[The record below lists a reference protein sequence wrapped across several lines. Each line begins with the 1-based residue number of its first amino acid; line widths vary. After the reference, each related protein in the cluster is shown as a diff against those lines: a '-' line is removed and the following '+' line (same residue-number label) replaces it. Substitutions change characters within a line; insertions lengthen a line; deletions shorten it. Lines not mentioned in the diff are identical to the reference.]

1 MATLDVIIKQMIL
14 SAFRSAQM
22 TSASPGHINRFIG
35 IESQGGMDIIG
46 SNEEINDAIRQAVE
60 GIASDS
66 NITAGTE
73 DTLIEDLISDI
84 SAEEVGNLISDISDA
99 EGRTRKKGKGQNA
112 ALSGLGIVGGI
123 GNDPTSVIARALPL
137 LPHATLIVF
146 ALLLAPLI
154 FDILTKPGGSLD
166 LRFKRIISDEV
177 NAFLSRQTQRDTE
190 MGVRQV
196 IIQSKTGFTAVNGF
210 NNYNT
215 VKGIRE
221 GGINKEQIDR
231 IGKVDHTRGIFDF
244 G

>member
-1 MATLDVIIKQMIL
+1 MASLDVIIKQMIL
-14 SAFRSAQM
+14 SAFRSANM
-22 TSASPGHINRFIG
+22 TSASPGHINHFIG

-46 SNEEINDAIRQAVE
+46 NNEEINAAIREAVE
-60 GIASDS
+60 GITSDP
-66 NITAGTE
+66 
-73 DTLIEDLISDI
+73 D
-84 SAEEVGNLISDISDA
+84 SAESLAGNLLDA
-99 EGRTRKKGKGQNA
+99 EEKTGKKGKIQRG
-112 ALSGLGIVGGI
+112 ALSTVSTVTSI
-123 GNDPTSVIARALPL
+123 GQDPTSIMAKLLPK
-137 LPHATLIVF
+137 LPHA
-146 ALLLAPLI
+146 ALLLLALSLAPLI
-154 FDILTKPGGSLD
+154 FDVLTKPGGPLD

-177 NAFLSRQTQRDTE
+177 NAFLSRQSQRDTE

-231 IGKVDHTRGIFDF
+231 IGKIDHSKGIFDF

>member
-1 MATLDVIIKQMIL
+1 MATLDSIIKQMIL
-14 SAFRSAQM
+14 SAFRSAKM

-46 SNEEINDAIRQAVE
+46 STEEINTAIREAVQ
-60 GIASDS
+60 GFVDDPDS
-66 NITAGTE
+66 A
-73 DTLIEDLISDI
+73 D
-84 SAEEVGNLISDISDA
+84 NLADSLLDA
-99 EGRTRKKGKGQNA
+99 EQKTGKKSKGKLQQA
-112 ALSGLGIVGGI
+112 GLTGATMATGI
-123 GNDPTSVIARALPL
+123 GQDPASVIARVLPS
-137 LPHATLIVF
+137 LPQATLLAL

-154 FDILTKPGGSLD
+154 FDTLTKPGGPLD

-215 VKGIRE
+215 LKGIRE
-221 GGINKEQIDR
+221 GGINKEQLDR
-231 IGKVDHTRGIFDF
+231 IGKVDHSKGVFDF

>member
-1 MATLDVIIKQMIL
+1 MATLDSIIKQMIL
-14 SAFRSAQM
+14 SAFRSAKM

-60 GIASDS
+60 GITTDPDS
-66 NITAGTE
+66 A
-73 DTLIEDLISDI
+73 DSL
-84 SAEEVGNLISDISDA
+84 AGNLLDS
-99 EGRTRKKGKGQNA
+99 EQKTGKKSKGQLQQA
-112 ALSGLGIVGGI
+112 GLTGVSSVAGI
-123 GNDPTSVIARALPL
+123 GNDPASIIARVLPS
-137 LPHATLIVF
+137 LPQATLIAF

-154 FDILTKPGGSLD
+154 FDILTKPGGPLD

-196 IIQSKTGFTAVNGF
+196 IIQSKTGFTATNGF

-231 IGKVDHTRGIFDF
+231 IGKVDHSRGVFDF

>member
-1 MATLDVIIKQMIL
+1 MATLDSIIKQMIL
-14 SAFRSAQM
+14 SAFRSANM

-60 GIASDS
+60 GITTDPDS
-66 NITAGTE
+66 A
-73 DTLIEDLISDI
+73 DSL
-84 SAEEVGNLISDISDA
+84 AGNLLDS
-99 EGRTRKKGKGQNA
+99 EQKTGKKSKGQLQQA
-112 ALSGLGIVGGI
+112 GLSGVSGIVGI
-123 GNDPTSVIARALPL
+123 GNNPASIIARVLPTL
-137 LPHATLIVF
+137 SQATLIAF

-154 FDILTKPGGSLD
+154 FDILTKPGGPLD

-231 IGKVDHTRGIFDF
+231 IGKVDHSRGVFDF

>member
-14 SAFRSAQM
+14 SAFRSAKM

-35 IESQGGMDIIG
+35 IESQGGMDVIG
-46 SNEEINDAIRQAVE
+46 SAEELNAAIREAVE
-60 GIASDS
+60 GITSDL
-66 NITAGTE
+66 
-73 DTLIEDLISDI
+73 D
-84 SAEEVGNLISDISDA
+84 SAENLA
-99 EGRTRKKGKGQNA
+99 ENLLDSETKTGTSKGKLQQTGLTGLSTTARIGQ
-112 ALSGLGIVGGI
+112 
-123 GNDPTSVIARALPL
+123 DPASIIAKVLPS
-137 LPHATLIVF
+137 LPQATLIAF

-154 FDILTKPGGSLD
+154 FDILTKPGGPLD

-177 NAFLSRQTQRDTE
+177 NAFLSRQSQRDTE

-221 GGINKEQIDR
+221 GGVNKEQLDR
-231 IGKVDHTRGIFDF
+231 IGKVDHSRGVFDF

>member
-1 MATLDVIIKQMIL
+1 MTTLDSIIKQMIL
-14 SAFRSAQM
+14 SAFRSAKM

-46 SNEEINDAIRQAVE
+46 SNEEVNDAIRQAIE
-60 GIASDS
+60 GITTDP
-66 NITAGTE
+66 
-73 DTLIEDLISDI
+73 D
-84 SAEEVGNLISDISDA
+84 SAESLAGNLLDS
-99 EGRTRKKGKGQNA
+99 EQKTGKKSQGKLQQTG
-112 ALSGLGIVGGI
+112 LSGVSAITGV
-123 GNDPTSVIARALPL
+123 GNDPASIIARVLPS
-137 LPHATLIVF
+137 LPQATLIAF

-154 FDILTKPGGSLD
+154 FDILTKPGGPLD

-177 NAFLSRQTQRDTE
+177 NAFLSRQSQRDTE

-231 IGKVDHTRGIFDF
+231 IGKIDHSKGVFDF

>member
-1 MATLDVIIKQMIL
+1 MATLDSIIKQMIL
-14 SAFRSAQM
+14 SAFRSAKM
-22 TSASPGHINRFIG
+22 SSASRGFTNRFLG
-35 IESQGGMDIIG
+35 MESQGGLDIIG
-46 SNEEINDAIRQAVE
+46 SNEEINDAIQQAIE
-60 GIASDS
+60 GITADPDS
-66 NITAGTE
+66 AQSLAG
-73 DTLIEDLISDI
+73 DLLDS
-84 SAEEVGNLISDISDA
+84 EEKTGKK
-99 EGRTRKKGKGQNA
+99 TKGKLEQRGLTV
-112 ALSGLGIVGGI
+112 LSGVSGM
-123 GNDPTSVIARALPL
+123 GNDPTNVIAKVLPS
-137 LPHATLIVF
+137 LPHAALIAF

-154 FDILTKPGGSLD
+154 FDILTKPGGPLD

-196 IIQSKTGFTAVNGF
+196 IIQSKTGFTAANGF

-231 IGKVDHTRGIFDF
+231 IGKVDHTKGVFDF